1 MMNALASTGRRWYG
15 ILTTVRVTVSRG
27 SILILA
33 LCAIFSIGCAGPE
46 KRIISAPDSLATHC
60 REVIGEP
67 RIERI
72 SEHVWLAIGYD
83 LANTVLVRTERGH
96 IIVDPG
102 MSPVRAQTV
111 KEALLKAVPAA
122 PIRAIIYTH
131 SHIDHVGGASVWAE
145 PKTEIWATEAFAGHF
160 FKQYGLFIAAET
172 VRAGRQFGL
181 HVPKSDLACGALG
194 PRPDLG
200 AAMAG
205 GVRLPTRTF
214 SGRKVL
220 TVGGVTLELIE
231 SHGETH
237 DHLIVWIDADRTLV
251 AGDNFYWAFPNLYTI
266 RGTSPRPVE
275 SWIGSLDE
283 MRRRSPEHLVPMHTR
298 PLHGRNAIATALTDY
313 RDSIQWVRDE
323 TVRGAN
329 RGEGPDALA
338 EKIKLPPHLAGK
350 PYTRELYGQVDWSV
364 RGVYDTNLGWFDGR
378 PDKLYPVPAQE
389 AAARE
394 VALIGGPQRILVL
407 ADQALAEGNPRWSIH
422 LLTKLRV
429 SGPTDAGLD
438 AALRSRLALSY
449 EKLAAGLDNTN
460 GRAYLLE
467 SAYELREGPTALA
480 IPKIGPE
487 VAAEVPLSVLFSQM
501 TVRLEPDNAMDLHE
515 SAQFIFSDENRR
527 FVVTIRRG
535 IAEVVE
541 GDPLPGTPEPVA
553 VLVTDAGTFRLMA
566 LNLLSPLTAFSQGR
580 AEIRGSALGFILFM
594 NKFRKG

>member
-1 MMNALASTGRRWYG
+1 MRPVVSIGRRWYG
-15 ILTTVRVTVSRG
+15 ILTACHVTVRRREVF
-27 SILILA
+27 ILA
-33 LCAIFSIGCAGPE
+33 LCAIFYIGCAGPE
-46 KRIISAPDSLATHC
+46 QRIIPTPEVLEEHC
-60 REVIGEP
+60 REMIGDP

-83 LANTVLVRTERGH
+83 LASTVLIRTEEGH

-102 MSPVRAQTV
+102 MSPVRAKTV

-122 PIRAIIYTH
+122 PIRAMIYTH
-131 SHIDHVGGASVWAE
+131 SHIDHVGGASVWVE
-145 PKTEIWATEAFAGHF
+145 PETEIWATEAFADHF

-181 HVPKSDLACGALG
+181 HIPKSDLPCGALG

-220 TVGGVTLELIE
+220 TAGGVTLEMIE

-237 DHLIVWIDADRTLV
+237 DHLIVWIDADKTLI
-251 AGDNFYWAFPNLYTI
+251 AGDNFYWSFPNLYTI
-266 RGTSPRPVE
+266 RGTSPRPVD

-298 PLHGRNAIATALTDY
+298 PLHGRDAIAAVLTEY

-323 TVRGAN
+323 AVRGAN

-350 PYTRELYGQVDWSV
+350 PYTRELYGQVNWSV
-364 RGVYDTNLGWFDGR
+364 RGIYDTNLGWFDGG
-378 PDKLYPVPAQE
+378 PDKLYPIPVQE

-407 ADQALAEGNPRWSIH
+407 ADQAIAEGNPRWSIH

-429 SGPTDAGLD
+429 SGLTGAGLD
-438 AALRSRLALSY
+438 AALLNRLALSY
-449 EKLAAGLDNTN
+449 EKLAAGLVNTN

-467 SAYELREGPTALA
+467 SAHELREGPTALA
-480 IPKIGPE
+480 TPKMGPE
-487 VAAEVPLSVLFSQM
+487 VALEVPLSVLFSQM
-501 TVRLEPDNAMDLHE
+501 AVRLKPDNTMDVHE
-515 SAQFIFSDENRR
+515 SAHFIFPDENRR

-566 LNLLSPLTAFSQGR
+566 LNLLNPLTAFNEGKT
-580 AEIRGSALGFILFM
+580 EIRGSALGFIVFM
-594 NKFRKG
+594 NRFRKL